1 METNHQL
8 SRVSSLWTA
17 DCMGP
22 LSLHNQVA
30 IVQLPSH
37 VQLFVIPW
45 TAAHQDPLTTISK
58 TLLKLMSIES
68 VMPLNHLI
76 LCHPLL
82 LPSIFPRS
90 RVFSNEL
97 IVWIRWPKYW
107 SFSFSIS
114 SSSEYSGL
122 TSFIYDLPLYL
133 LSVQFLRK
141 FLSDSNVYFCL
152 LLCASVSRGHL

>member
-1 METNHQL
+1 MT
-8 SRVSSLWTA
+8 SPAMPGISSSLCLLPSA
-17 DCMGP
+17 F
-22 LSLHNQVA
+22 LFVFVQSL
-30 IVQLPSH
+30 SH
-37 VQLFVIPW
+37 VQLFATRW
-45 TAAHQDPLTTISK
+45 TTACQASLSFTISWS
-58 TLLKLMSIES
+58 LLQLMSIES
-68 VMPLNHLI
+68 VMPFNHLI